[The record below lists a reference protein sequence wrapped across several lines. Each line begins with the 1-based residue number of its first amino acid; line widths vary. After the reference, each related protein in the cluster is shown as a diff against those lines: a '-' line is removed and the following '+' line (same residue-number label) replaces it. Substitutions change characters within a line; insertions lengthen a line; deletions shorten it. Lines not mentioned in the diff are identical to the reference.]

1 MCCTPN
7 NNHLTSTTYE
17 HQGHWPTQTRRNG
30 SIGNCGVIFLS
41 KMRFFTSVD
50 IKGKNKI
57 SAIAKGTKTM
67 IFHSWEE
74 WEGFWTENLIKYNI
88 QKLLRSNKFLQQHGI
103 DINLKKK
110 EEGHREDL
118 SASTKLCEVNSQ
130 LKEMTTRNGF
140 DFNDNSH
147 IPRTCLDGSK
157 LHQEILNS
165 SVPARNFCLR
175 AKVAPTTHF
184 WGPDISRKGQCTN
197 IFPIC
202 KREETVGKLM
212 KWKWQFIW
220 SWQRVSVS
228 IHKYTIE
235 EIFGNKANSTIRMYA
250 MKIVSSFFHLI
261 FHFTIKICLLLLLLN
276 CFASI
281 HSSITYSEKTFNRP
295 RRCVCQVHPFSRRHD
310 GYPWAP
316 AILQKPS
323 WGSVVSRPLKVNQV
337 NSRRFIDWFSCCV
350 QRYGVLVL

>member
-1 MCCTPN
+1 M
-7 NNHLTSTTYE
+7 
-17 HQGHWPTQTRRNG
+17 G
-30 SIGNCGVIFLS
+30 SSSCPKCSFLLQWIS
-41 KMRFFTSVD
+41 
-50 IKGKNKI
+50 KGKTRTLLLPKVLKLWYFIPGKSEKAFEQKTWSNIIYK
-57 SAIAKGTKTM
+57 SFFGQTKT
-67 IFHSWEE
+67 IE
-74 WEGFWTENLIKYNI
+74 
-88 QKLLRSNKFLQQHGI
+88 FLQQHGI
-103 DINLKKK
+103 DINLKEK
-110 EEGHREDL
+110 EQGHREDL
-118 SASTKLCEVNSQ
+118 SASTKLCEVNSK

-184 WGPDISRKGQCTN
+184 WGLDISRKGQCTS

-212 KWKWQFIW
+212 KWKWQVIW
-220 SWQRVSVS
+220 SWQGVSVS

-235 EIFGNKANSTIRMYA
+235 EIFGNYKANSTIRMYA
-250 MKIVSSFFHLI
+250 IKIVSSFFHLI
-261 FHFTIKICLLLLLLN
+261 FHFTIKICLLSLLLN

-281 HSSITYSEKTFNRP
+281 HSSITYWEKTFNRP
-295 RRCVCQVHPFSRRHD
+295 QRCVCQVRPFSRRHD

-337 NSRRFIDWFSCCV
+337 NSRRFINWFSCCV